1 MEDKTVLEVIKEIEE
16 NELKDLPPEQR
27 EAYIHAMKFFML
39 AI

>member
-1 MEDKTVLEVIKEIEE
+1 MEEKTVLEVIEEIKE
-16 NELKDLPPEQR
+16 NELKDMPPEVK